1 MNADG
6 IPSLWAQ
13 TVCVYSVRGFLESNA
28 SACAVSKTNHALA
41 QKLRIKRPV
50 GKDLMPTR
58 QSDTTKRAGKQT
70 YQNFARGSQLEGH
83 LCRLYPSKLS
93 QFRGPLQFRPLS
105 GREAQE
111 IVLSCARAACFLRSG
126 V

>member
-41 QKLRIKRPV
+41 QKGRIKRPV

-58 QSDTTKRAGKQT
+58 QSDTTKRAGKQHVKLR
-70 YQNFARGSQLEGH
+70 QSESVGSH
-83 LCRLYPSKLS
+83 LCKVYPSKLS
-93 QFRGPLQFRPLS
+93 QSRGPPQFS
-105 GREAQE
+105 TA
-111 IVLSCARAACFLRSG
+111 
-126 V
+126 